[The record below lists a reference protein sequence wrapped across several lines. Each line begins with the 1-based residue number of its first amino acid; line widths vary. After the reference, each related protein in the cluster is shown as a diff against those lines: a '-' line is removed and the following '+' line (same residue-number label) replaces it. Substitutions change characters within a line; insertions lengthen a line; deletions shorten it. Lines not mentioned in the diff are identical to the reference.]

1 MLDPEGR
8 REVMDVIGRLRADG
22 VTIVLITHF
31 MDETVGAD
39 RIVIMDRGRIA
50 LDGAPAEVFRH
61 AEEIESFG
69 LKLPF
74 AVELASRL
82 RARGIGVP
90 DTLLTKEA
98 VAKWLGS
105 AA

>member
-8 REVMDVIGRLRADG
+8 REVMDVIGRLRSDG

-31 MDETVGAD
+31 MDEVAGAD
-39 RIVIMDRGRIA
+39 RVVIMDRGRVA

-61 AEEIESFG
+61 VKEIEELG
-69 LKLPF
+69 LRLPF

-90 DTLLTKEA
+90 DGLLTREA
-98 VAKWLGS
+98 VAGWLRG